1 MNKLIIPAVIVAI
14 GAPGPVARSQA
25 QASRLAEEVLA
36 AAQRVLT
43 PSREVIALVAPEGA
57 IPAELSR

>member
-1 MNKLIIPAVIVAI
+1 VT
-14 GAPGPVARSQA
+14 
-25 QASRLAEEVLA
+25 AEEVLA

-57 IPAELSR
+57 IPTELSR